1 VEASLRKSI
10 LAVAALCLASIAS
23 AQTPTRP
30 VPVPKVN
37 GPLPITADSY
47 PFMAAGKLI
56 EPIDLAKYGYVEEEY
71 LVSGTANVYDWA
83 PNGALTVKIPN
94 APYTTR
100 ILVRRPANAAQFSGN
115 VIVEPLHEPRG
126 HDWALMWGYS
136 YDYFLEHHDAW
147 VGVTM
152 DPQSAAAL
160 KKFNAARY
168 AAVTWANPNPS
179 EACAAGGRG
188 RGNAAP
194 QTSDVE
200 EGLRWDIFSQVAAL
214 LKGEAG
220 GGPLAGFRVEEVYM
234 GTQDTAITTYVA
246 AVQNTAMLAN
256 GMPAYDG
263 FVIKSGGAPG
273 RIRRCAAA
281 PGPDDP
287 RRIVK
292 NIDVPVINVEA
303 QGEVVQLAP
312 LRRPDSDDPRDRF
325 RQYEVAG
332 ASHMDNRVYRF
343 IPALAE
349 EAKAGADTKGETN
362 AWPFPGGEGCEPQ
375 IPITSVYLMSYTF
388 HAAFM
393 NLDTWVRKGIAP
405 PKGQPIQITGTGPDA
420 KVAMDQFGNALGG
433 VRSPYVDVPVAT
445 YVPNAAGPMGTCRQ
459 LGYKVPFE
467 FSKLDSMYGSA
478 KNYASKVNQSVD
490 RLVKERYLT
499 ESDGKK
505 IKAELT
511 GSSASNGTR

>member
-1 VEASLRKSI
+1 LKTSFLVVAAIAIASL
-10 LAVAALCLASIAS
+10 AG
-23 AQTPTRP
+23 AQTTATRT
-30 VPVPKVN
+30 VPVPKVT
-37 GPLPITADSY
+37 GPLPVTTDSY
-47 PFMAAGKLI
+47 PFMTASRLI
-56 EPIDLAKYGYVEEEY
+56 EPIDLAKAGYVEEEY

-83 PNGALTVKIPN
+83 ADGTLTVKVPN

-100 ILVRRPANAAQFSGN
+100 ILVRRPANAALFSGN

-147 VGVTM
+147 VGITM

-160 KKFNAARY
+160 KTFNAARY
-168 AAVTWANPNPS
+168 APVSWANPNPS
-179 EACAAGGRG
+179 EACAAGGGRG

-194 QTSDVE
+194 QTSDTE

-214 LKGEAG
+214 LKSDTPGR
-220 GGPLAGFRVEEVYM
+220 PLPGFKVGEVYM

-246 AVQNTAMLAN
+246 AVQNTAMLAA
-256 GMPAYDG
+256 GKPAYDG

-287 RRIVK
+287 RRIVR

-303 QGEVVQLAP
+303 QGEVAQLAP
-312 LRRPDSDDPRDRF
+312 LRRPDSDDPHDRF

-349 EAKAGADTKGETN
+349 EAKAGADTKGATS

-405 PKGQPIQITGTGPDA
+405 PKAPPINITGTGPDA

-459 LGYKVPFE
+459 LGYKTPFE
-467 FSKLDSMYGSA
+467 WSKLESLYGNS
-478 KNYASKVNQSVD
+478 KSYVGKVNQSVD

-511 GSSASNGTR
+511 GNSASNGTR